1 MAEGTYSVRLSA
13 SVKVVAET
21 RASNGGM
28 RVEKDRTCE
37 EGSRRGGDRI
47 ARDDPLIPAIRFY

>member
-13 SVKVVAET
+13 SVKVVAVAET
-21 RASNGGM
+21 GASNGGM

-47 ARDDPLIPAIRFY
+47 ARADPLKGRP